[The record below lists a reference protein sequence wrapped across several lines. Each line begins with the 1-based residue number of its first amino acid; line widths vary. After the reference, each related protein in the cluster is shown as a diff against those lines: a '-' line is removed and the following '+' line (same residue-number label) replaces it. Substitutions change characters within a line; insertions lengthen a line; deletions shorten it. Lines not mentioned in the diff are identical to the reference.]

1 MKVIGKRIS
10 ILKKDN
16 LLSIVILPTGDK
28 RKLGFLF
35 LWLLAWSI
43 CGMIVLA
50 SYFQLKDANAKLYL
64 IVYLSFWA
72 YFEFNIA
79 RTFLWKRFGKEKLWI
94 KEGILHYQ
102 REVNQKGK
110 IKEFNL
116 DLISRFRIVE
126 LSNAKFADTFN
137 QSFWVKGG
145 ERLEFDSQSQL
156 IRLGMQ
162 LSDEEARVILN
173 EVNGFISKS

>member
-1 MKVIGKRIS
+1 
-10 ILKKDN
+10 
-16 LLSIVILPTGDK
+16 
-28 RKLGFLF
+28 
-35 LWLLAWSI
+35 
-43 CGMIVLA
+43 
-50 SYFQLKDANAKLYL
+50 
-64 IVYLSFWA
+64 
-72 YFEFNIA
+72 
-79 RTFLWKRFGKEKLWI
+79 
-94 KEGILHYQ
+94 
-102 REVNQKGK
+102 
-110 IKEFNL
+110 
-116 DLISRFRIVE
+116 VE